1 MRLRLYRTQRILV
14 PFLYPCVI
22 SNNSFTRSTCPHIHH
37 QQPSCVSARLSTTTD
52 IEDSHSVDEGPGS
65 NQIFDDY
72 TRPVFADRATITV
85 FAGSGGHGCVSF
97 VREKY
102 INEGPP
108 NGGDGGTGGNIY
120 IQAVQGETSLHKLA
134 RRNILRAGR
143 GRNGQG
149 KLRGGERGKDI
160 VIKVPVGTVVR
171 EIDRIDPTALEENH
185 QKLKSNHRDIDTNY
199 IGTMPSQQYH
209 DKWILYPTLKSKDIS
224 VAKFPRLPRGR
235 KSALAAMQVPA
246 PVSLDLK
253 KPMETPILIAAGAVG
268 GLGNPHF
275 VSQSIPMPKY
285 ATRGDEG
292 LRLMLELEL
301 KLLADVGL
309 VGLPNAGKSTLLRA
323 LSGSRARVGHWAFT
337 TLQPNIGTA
346 VLDDHKSRPIIQ
358 TTIENGEPR
367 TNFTIADIPGL
378 IKDAHLDHGLGVSF
392 LRHVERAR
400 VLAFVID
407 LSVGDSIE
415 ALKSLW
421 KEVRMY
427 ELMKIEEA
435 RERNTLQ
442 AHWSPF
448 RTPEDALANHQETI
462 IMRSGPSF
470 ENPLAPEQSCI
481 ADKPWLVVATKADI
495 PNTKDN
501 YIRLKDYLKMV
512 SDGLVEHPSQQEKVW
527 SGSPIAIPVSAIR
540 NQGTEKITKCM
551 AELLDK

>member
-1 MRLRLYRTQRILV
+1 MQPRLYRSQRFLM
-14 PFLYPCVI
+14 PFLYPCLN
-22 SNNSFTRSTCPHIHH
+22 NNSLTRSTYHPYIYH
-37 QQPSCVSARLSTTTD
+37 QKPSCVSASISTI
-52 IEDSHSVDEGPGS
+52 IETRDSQPVDEWPHS
-65 NQIFDDY
+65 NHSSDDY
-72 TRPVFADRATITV
+72 TRPVFSDRATITV

-120 IQAVQGETSLHKLA
+120 IQAVLGETSLHKLA

-149 KLRGGERGKDI
+149 KLRGGERGKDVI
-160 VIKVPVGTVVR
+160 IKVPVGTVVR
-171 EIDRIDPTALEENH
+171 EIDRIDPAALEESHKRHNSSH
-185 QKLKSNHRDIDTNY
+185 HNVDTNCNR
-199 IGTMPSQQYH
+199 TMPSRKDH
-209 DKWILYPTLKSKDIS
+209 NKWILYPTLKPKDIS
-224 VAKFPRLPRGR
+224 VAKFPRLPHGR
-235 KSALAAMQVPA
+235 KSALAAMQVAA

-275 VSQSIPMPKY
+275 VSQSLPMPKY
-285 ATRGDEG
+285 ATKGDEG
-292 LRLMLELEL
+292 LRIMLELEL

-323 LSGSRARVGHWAFT
+323 LSGSRARIGHWAFT

-346 VLDDHKSRPIIQ
+346 VLDDYKSRPIIQ

-378 IKDAHLDHGLGVSF
+378 INDAHLDHGLGISF

-407 LSVGDSIE
+407 LSAGDSV
-415 ALKSLW
+415 ATLKSLW

-435 RERNTLQ
+435 RKRNELQ

-462 IMRSGPSF
+462 VMRSGPSF
-470 ENPLAPEQSCI
+470 DNPLVPEQFCI

-495 PNTKDN
+495 SETEEN
-501 YIRLKDYLKMV
+501 YIHLKNYLKMV
-512 SDGLVEHPSQQEKVW
+512 SDGLEEHPSQQEIFW
-527 SGSPIAIPVSAIR
+527 SGSPVAIPVSAMR
-540 NQGTEKITKCM
+540 NQGTEKIIKCM
-551 AELLDK
+551 AELLGK

>member
-1 MRLRLYRTQRILV
+1 MQPRLYRTQRILM
-14 PFLYPCVI
+14 PFLYPCLNK
-22 SNNSFTRSTCPHIHH
+22 NNSLTRSTCPLICH
-37 QQPSCVSARLSTTTD
+37 QQPSCVSASLSTTTD
-52 IEDSHSVDEGPGS
+52 TKDSQPVDEGLHY
-65 NQIFDDY
+65 NQISDDY
-72 TRPVFADRATITV
+72 TRPVFADRALITV

-120 IQAVQGETSLHKLA
+120 IQAVRGETSLHKLA

-149 KLRGGERGKDI
+149 KSRGGERGKDV

-171 EIDRIDPTALEENH
+171 EIDRIDPSALEENH
-185 QKLKSNHRDIDTNY
+185 NKLNSNHYDTDTNY
-199 IGTMPSQQYH
+199 NGTMTSPNNH
-209 DKWILYPTLKSKDIS
+209 DKWILYPTLKSKDVS
-224 VAKFPRLPRGR
+224 VTKFPRLPRGR
-235 KSALAAMQVPA
+235 KSALAAMQVAA
-246 PVSLDLK
+246 PVFLDLK

-275 VSQSIPMPKY
+275 VSQSLPMPKY
-285 ATRGDEG
+285 ATKGDEG
-292 LRLMLELEL
+292 LRIMLELEL

-346 VLDDHKSRPIIQ
+346 VLDNHKSRPIIQ

-378 IKDAHLDHGLGVSF
+378 IKDAHLDHGLGMSF
-392 LRHVERAR
+392 LRHVERAH

-407 LSVGDSIE
+407 LSAGDSVV

-421 KEVRMY
+421 KEVQMY
-427 ELMKIEEA
+427 ELMKIQES
-435 RERNTLQ
+435 RERNVIQ

-462 IMRSGPSF
+462 IMRSGPSY

-481 ADKPWLVVATKADI
+481 SDKPWLVVATKADI
-495 PNTKDN
+495 PETEEN
-501 YIRLKDYLKMV
+501 YLRLKDYLKMV
-512 SDGLVEHPSQQEKVW
+512 SDGLEKHPSQQENVW

-540 NQGTEKITKCM
+540 NQGTEKILRCM
-551 AELLDK
+551 AELLEQ